1 MHAEAAPNATTFGST
16 RSPIAVNA
24 TAVQTCTM
32 QMSPRLGSLVLKK
45 GVHIG
50 ALSEPDRA
58 LVLALAAN
66 AIEPG
71 RLHREDDVNRLLLDW
86 LADVGAMLHTD
97 HVELRRWLVDGGY
110 VSRDPWGHAYGRGRA
125 ELERAHDVL
134 GTSDAEALARA
145 VRSARVAAQS
155 ARIANRLA
163 YESHRSG

>member
-1 MHAEAAPNATTFGST
+1 MHAEAAPNATTFDST

-24 TAVQTCTM
+24 RAVQTCTM

-71 RLHREDDVNRLLLDW
+71 RPHREDDVNRLLLDW

-110 VSRDPWGHAYGRGRA
+110 VSRDP
-125 ELERAHDVL
+125 
-134 GTSDAEALARA
+134 
-145 VRSARVAAQS
+145 
-155 ARIANRLA
+155 
-163 YESHRSG
+163 